1 MSVAAPPV
9 QVLLGGLGKL
19 PSQPEFIR
27 VNTGTREVQ
36 AFDQTIQEGL
46 YYMKREYG
54 AAWETTY
61 DHRLFHR
68 FVYRADN
75 CGQTLVGVMR
85 GAMDSVERRYPFA
98 AFYLIPTLFL
108 DTTPAWVPDLE
119 AELFAPLEQLIEE
132 LAETP
137 NLAVIKRRFQD
148 PVVLPRRT
156 AASEQRY
163 HELLDDVECQDL
175 GAFPG
180 SSVDR
185 LLGELVSFL
194 PGADGHPK
202 TLSATLAL
210 PLIQPGYARGLEI
223 RFWLEL
229 VMLLLNWYPPTFS
242 YFWQSGKP
250 SPAKATLQLT
260 FRQPP
265 GYFLPELLNDGT
277 ALIKGVWRPGLLQP
291 FPGGAVRRG
300 VLKVGPTSSLRH
312 LLQSIDPGYPDACRW
327 TRR

>member
-27 VNTGTREVQ
+27 INTGTREVQ
-36 AFDQTIQEGL
+36 AFDQWIQEGL

-54 AAWETTY
+54 PSWESFY

-75 CGQTLVGVMR
+75 CGQSLVGVMR

-108 DTTPAWVPDLE
+108 DTNPSWVSALE
-119 AELFAPLEQLIEE
+119 VELFTPLEQLIEE
-132 LAETP
+132 LAETT
-137 NLAVIKRRFQD
+137 NLQQIKRRLQD
-148 PVVLPRRT
+148 PVVLPILT
-156 AASEQRY
+156 SAAQQRY
-163 HELLDDVECQDL
+163 HDLLDDVECQDL

-185 LLGELVSFL
+185 LLGELVSLL
-194 PGADGHPK
+194 PGVEGHPK
-202 TLSATLAL
+202 SLSATLAL
-210 PLIQPGYARGLEI
+210 PLTQPGYARGLEI
-223 RFWLEL
+223 RFWIEL
-229 VMLLLNWYPPTFS
+229 VMLLFNWYPPCFS

-250 SPAKATLQLT
+250 APSKAVLELA
-260 FRQPP
+260 FRQAP
-265 GYFLPELLNDGT
+265 GYFLPELINDGN
-277 ALIKGVWRPGLLQP
+277 AIIKGVWRPGLQQP

-327 TRR
+327 MRR